1 MGCGLSKAHIRPEVL
16 VAHANA
22 RTTVHGRLL
31 IVARYRAGWPKAH
44 IAAAMGISRQ
54 CVSRWLDRYAAEGE
68 AGLADRSSRPHHSPG
83 RAAPDVEDRILQL
96 RTQQRRG
103 PDWIGAE
110 LGVPARTVSRVLAR
124 RGAPRLA
131 ALDPLT
137 GNLLRASK
145 ATAIRYE
152 RARPGELVHM
162 DVKKLGRIP
171 DGGGWRALGRAAR
184 EATRDRT
191 SKLGYDYVH
200 SLVDDHSRLA
210 YSEILRD
217 EKGTTCAAFLGRA
230 AAYFADH
237 GIPRIERVMTDNAWA
252 YQHSLKAVCAQLGA
266 RQKFIKPHCPWQ
278 NGKVERLNRTL
289 ATEWAYR
296 QVFTSN
302 DERAAALAPWIEHY
316 NTRRRHSALGGLP
329 PISRLSPT

>member
-1 MGCGLSKAHIRPEVL
+1 LSKAHIHSEVL

-22 RTTVHGRLL
+22 RTTFHGRLL
-31 IVARYRAGWPKAH
+31 MVQRHQRGWPKAH
-44 IAAAMGISRQ
+44 IAAAMG
-54 CVSRWLDRYAAEGE
+54 VSRKCVRTWIDRYTAEGE
-68 AGLADRSSRPHHSPG
+68 RGTRDRSSRPHRSP
-83 RAAPDVEDRILQL
+83 RRTAPEVEERIMEL
-96 RTQQRRG
+96 RRQARRG
-103 PDWIGAE
+103 PDWLAAE
-110 LGVPARTVSRVLAR
+110 LGVAPRTVSRVLAR
-124 RGAPRLA
+124 RSAPRLA

-137 GNLLRASK
+137 GQVLRASK
-145 ATAIRYE
+145 ATAVRYE

-171 DGGGWRALGRAAR
+171 AGGGWRALGRAAR
-184 EATRDRT
+184 ETTRNRT

-210 YSEILRD
+210 YSEILPD
-217 EKGTTCAAFLGRA
+217 EKGTTCAAFLDRA
-230 AAYFADH
+230 AAYFAAH
-237 GIPRIERVMTDNAWA
+237 GITRIERVMTDNAWA
-252 YQHSLKAVCAQLGA
+252 YRWSLREVITALGA
-266 RQKFIKPHCPWQ
+266 RQTFIKPHCPWQ

-296 QVFTSN
+296 RVFACN
-302 DERAAALAPWIEHY
+302 AERAAALAPWIEHY

>member
-1 MGCGLSKAHIRPEVL
+1 VGCGLSKAHIHSEVL

-22 RTTVHGRLL
+22 RTTFHGRLL
-31 IVARYRAGWPKAH
+31 MVQRHQRGWPKAH
-44 IAAAMGISRQ
+44 IAAAMG
-54 CVSRWLDRYAAEGE
+54 VSRKCVRTWIDRYTAEGE
-68 AGLADRSSRPHHSPG
+68 RGLQDRSSRPHRSP
-83 RAAPDVEDRILQL
+83 RRTAPEVEERIVEL
-96 RTQQRRG
+96 RQQARRG
-103 PDWIGAE
+103 PDRLAAE
-110 LGVPARTVSRVLAR
+110 LGVAPRTVSRVLAR

-137 GNLLRASK
+137 GQVLRASK
-145 ATAIRYE
+145 ATAVRYE

-184 EATRDRT
+184 ETTRNRT

-210 YSEILRD
+210 YSEILPD
-217 EKGTTCAAFLGRA
+217 EKGTTCAAFLHRA
-230 AAYFADH
+230 AAYFAAH
-237 GIPRIERVMTDNAWA
+237 GIDRIERVMTDNAWA
-252 YQHSLKAVCAQLGA
+252 YRWSLREVITALGA
-266 RQKFIKPHCPWQ
+266 RQTFIKPHCPWQ

-296 QVFTSN
+296 QVFACN
-302 DERAAALAPWIEHY
+302 AERAAALAPWIEHY